1 MLLVSSIF
9 AALFLIIFINVAI
22 MLVSGKYEIELK
34 YYKLIPKS
42 ASVIVVLIISAVI
55 AFILNY
61 LKGSG
66 KSIVELSLAMILLWA
81 MGVLTITDY
90 KKKVVPNIIL
100 LIMLGLWALIISSS
114 LFINMDIYMQMLIRY
129 AIGGAIGGGMFLFTY
144 LITKG
149 QMGAGDVKLAF
160 LIGLYLGSAR
170 ILIVTLMGTV
180 LCFVFSI
187 IMVLLKRIGL
197 KDSIPMVPFLAIGVW
212 IILLIS

>member
-9 AALFLIIFINVAI
+9 AALFLIIFINAAI

-66 KSIVELSLAMILLWA
+66 KSIVELALAMILLWA

-129 AIGGAIGGGMFLFTY
+129 AIGGAIGGGMFLFSY
-144 LITKG
+144 LIKKG

>member
-9 AALFLIIFINVAI
+9 AALFLIIFINAAI

-42 ASVIVVLIISAVI
+42 VSVIVVLIISAVI

-66 KSIVELSLAMILLWA
+66 KSIVELALSKILLWA

-114 LFINMDIYMQMLIRY
+114 LFINMDTYMPMLIRY
-129 AIGGAIGGGMFLFTY
+129 AIGGAIGGGMFLFSY
-144 LITKG
+144 LVTKG

>member
-9 AALFLIIFINVAI
+9 AALFLIIFINAAI

-42 ASVIVVLIISAVI
+42 VSVIVVLIISAVI

-66 KSIVELSLAMILLWA
+66 KSIVELALSMILLWA

-114 LFINMDIYMQMLIRY
+114 LFINMDTYMPMLIRY
-129 AIGGAIGGGMFLFTY
+129 AIGGAIGGGMFLFSY
-144 LITKG
+144 FITKV

-160 LIGLYLGSAR
+160 LIGLYLGPAR

>member
-9 AALFLIIFINVAI
+9 AALFLIIFINAAI

-42 ASVIVVLIISAVI
+42 VSVIVVLIISAVI

-66 KSIVELSLAMILLWA
+66 KSIVELALSMILLWA

-100 LIMLGLWALIISSS
+100 LIMLGLWALIISNS

-129 AIGGAIGGGMFLFTY
+129 AIGGAIGGGMFLFSY

-180 LCFVFSI
+180 FFKVNL
-187 IMVLLKRIGL
+187 
-197 KDSIPMVPFLAIGVW
+197 
-212 IILLIS
+212 

>member
-9 AALFLIIFINVAI
+9 AALFLIIFINAAI
-22 MLVSGKYEIELK
+22 ILVSGKYEIELK

-66 KSIVELSLAMILLWA
+66 KSIVELALAMILLWA

-129 AIGGAIGGGMFLFTY
+129 AIGGAIGGGMFLFSY

>member
-9 AALFLIIFINVAI
+9 AALFLIIFINAAI

-66 KSIVELSLAMILLWA
+66 KSIVELALSMILLWA

-90 KKKVVPNIIL
+90 KKKVVPNTIL

-114 LFINMDIYMQMLIRY
+114 LFINIDTYMPMLIRY
-129 AIGGAIGGGMFLFTY
+129 AIGGAIGGGMFLFSY

>member
-1 MLLVSSIF
+1 MFLVSSIF
-9 AALFLIIFINVAI
+9 AALFLIIFINAAI

-66 KSIVELSLAMILLWA
+66 KSIVELALAMILLWA

-129 AIGGAIGGGMFLFTY
+129 AIGGAIGGGMFLFSY

>member
-66 KSIVELSLAMILLWA
+66 KSIVELALSMILLWA

-114 LFINMDIYMQMLIRY
+114 LFINMDIYMPMLIRY
-129 AIGGAIGGGMFLFTY
+129 AIGGAIGGGMFLFSY

>member
-9 AALFLIIFINVAI
+9 AALFLIIFINAAI

-42 ASVIVVLIISAVI
+42 VSVIVVLIISAVI

-66 KSIVELSLAMILLWA
+66 KSIVELALSMILLWA
-81 MGVLTITDY
+81 MGVLTIT
-90 KKKVVPNIIL
+90 
-100 LIMLGLWALIISSS
+100 GLWALIISSS
-114 LFINMDIYMQMLIRY
+114 LFINMDTYMPMLIRY
-129 AIGGAIGGGMFLFTY
+129 AIGGAIGGGMFLFSY
-144 LITKG
+144 FITKV

-160 LIGLYLGSAR
+160 LIGLYLGPAR

>member
-55 AFILNY
+55 AFMLNY

-66 KSIVELSLAMILLWA
+66 KSIVELALAMILLWA

-114 LFINMDIYMQMLIRY
+114 LFINMDIYVQMLIRY

-187 IMVLLKRIGL
+187 IIVLLKRIGL

>member
-1 MLLVSSIF
+1 MLLVSSIL
-9 AALFLIIFINVAI
+9 AALFLIIFINAAI
-22 MLVSGKYEIELK
+22 MLVSGKYEIEPK

-42 ASVIVVLIISAVI
+42 VSVIVVLIISAVV

-66 KSIVELSLAMILLWA
+66 KSIVELALAMILLWA

-114 LFINMDIYMQMLIRY
+114 LFINMDTYMPMLIRY
-129 AIGGAIGGGMFLFTY
+129 AIGGAIGGGMFLFSY
-144 LITKG
+144 LVTKG

-180 LCFVFSI
+180 FCFVFSI